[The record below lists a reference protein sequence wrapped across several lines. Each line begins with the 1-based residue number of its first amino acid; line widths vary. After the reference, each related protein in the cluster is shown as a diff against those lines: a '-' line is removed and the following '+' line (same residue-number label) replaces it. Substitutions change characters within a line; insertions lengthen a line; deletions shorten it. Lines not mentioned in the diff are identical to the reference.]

1 MIKSVPLP
9 IALLLFAILAGCAT
23 PSVPYTVVKSDPVK
37 PATPERVKSCEYLDD
52 IIGTSGWYGV
62 FATQGVENARAETMT
77 KAANLGATH
86 IVWQSNTVN
95 YGSTSVAGK
104 AYRCTD

>member
-1 MIKSVPLP
+1 MKKFVLP
-9 IALLLFAILAGCAT
+9 SISLLILAVLSGCAT
-23 PSVPYTVVKSDPVK
+23 PSVAYTESKKSTVQ
-37 PATPERVKSCEYLDD
+37 PATPERVKTCEYLDD

-77 KAANLGATH
+77 KAANMGATH
-86 IVWQSNTVN
+86 IVWQSNAVN

-104 AYRCTD
+104 VYRCTD

>member
-1 MIKSVPLP
+1 MTKIVSPS
-9 IALLLFAILAGCAT
+9 IALPLLVVLVGCAA
-23 PSVPYTVVKSDPVK
+23 PSVPYTELKIGTVK

-62 FATQGVENARAETMT
+62 FATQGVENARAKTMT